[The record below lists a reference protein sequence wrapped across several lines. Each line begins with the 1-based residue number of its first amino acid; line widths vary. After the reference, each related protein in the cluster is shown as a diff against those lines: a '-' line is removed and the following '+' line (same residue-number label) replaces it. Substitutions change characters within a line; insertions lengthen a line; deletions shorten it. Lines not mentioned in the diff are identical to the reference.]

1 MSFFRLAW
9 RNANG
14 NRFRTYTVFISAAWI
29 AGFAVA
35 ATIIIGGAQRSL
47 TLALER
53 LGADIV
59 VVSSGSEQMME
70 NAFLMGVPVQMWM
83 PRTIVDEIATV
94 PGVDVVSP
102 QFFLSTLRGANCC
115 SVPEMFLIAY
125 EPETDFTLKPWL
137 EGHHGEGLAL
147 GEAIGGAFV
156 YVPVDPGFILVY
168 GYELDLMGTLEPTGT
183 GLDQSMFFT
192 FETAADIARLSTIQ
206 AEQELEIPADS
217 VSAAMVK
224 VEKGQ
229 DIARVAEQIELALP
243 GVTAVTSSNLFH
255 SQRVQILGLLQSV
268 VALLSIAWLFAVA
281 MIGLTFSVVVNER
294 RQEIGVLRALGLRRR
309 FVLESLLAEG
319 LIFALLG
326 GTAGIAYFLALVY
339 LYHDLISR
347 TLGLPFL
354 IPQAGS
360 LFLLSGGALLLALAS
375 VTAGALLPTVRI
387 TRMEPALAMRK

>member
-1 MSFFRLAW
+1 MSFLRLAW

-14 NRFRTYTVFISAAWI
+14 NRFRTYTVFICAALI
-29 AGFAVA
+29 AGFTVA
-35 ATIIIGGAQRSL
+35 TTIVIGGAQRSL

-70 NAFLMGVPVQMWM
+70 NAFLMGAPAQTWM
-83 PRTIVDEIATV
+83 PRTIVDEIATI
-94 PGVDVVSP
+94 PGIERVSP
-102 QFFLSTLRGANCC
+102 QFFLSTLRGASCC

-125 EPETDFTLKPWL
+125 DPETDFTLRPWL
-137 EGHHGEGLAL
+137 EQHLDDGLAP

-156 YVPVDPGFILVY
+156 YVPADPGKILVY
-168 GYELDLMGTLEPTGT
+168 GYEIDLQGTLEPTGT

-192 FETAADIARLSTIQ
+192 FQTAAEIAELSTIQ

-224 VEKGQ
+224 VAKGH
-229 DIARVAEQIELALP
+229 DSHRVANQIELALP
-243 GVTAVTSSNLFH
+243 GVAAVESSYLFH
-255 SQRVQILGLLQSV
+255 SQRVQIQRLLQSM
-268 VALLSIAWLFAVA
+268 VALLGLAWLLAVA
-281 MIGLTFSVVVNER
+281 MIGLVFSVAVNER
-294 RQEIGVLRALGLRRR
+294 RQEIGVLRALGMRRR
-309 FVLESLLAEG
+309 FVLQSLLAEG

-326 GTAGIAYFLALVY
+326 GTAGIAYFYALVY

-354 IPQAGS
+354 IPSAGS
-360 LFLLSGGALLLALAS
+360 LLLLAAGALLLALAS
-375 VTAGALLPTVRI
+375 VTLGALLPSARI